1 MKEEQKNSD
10 KFAILNYLI
19 VIAIIL
25 LVIILGIYFLNF
37 HGSLSADK
45 GDFGTFGDFVG
56 GSLNPLLAFLSL
68 IAIIST
74 IKIQI
79 QELELTRKELKITTE
94 EMEKS
99 RIAQEEQS
107 EAFRIQN
114 LSIKQQTFENTFFK
128 LFEQHNTSL
137 YLLKTN
143 EKYIID
149 RIIYNNDRFLTL
161 FIENNKGNLKS
172 YFMLLYQILKFIDEQ
187 DRKFE
192 NEEFFNPKLYT
203 NLIRI
208 TLENELL
215 LLLAI
220 NCTVV
225 NFNKFKELVEKY
237 SFFEHFNPNSDEFIS
252 IPSLKLYDILS
263 KFDTKVFGENEEIMK
278 KNIYIMQNSN

>member
-1 MKEEQKNSD
+1 MKEEEKNSD

-128 LFEQHNTSL
+128 LLDHHNELISKVYSNNRLFESITYPEDNVD
-137 YLLKTN
+137 K
-143 EKYIID
+143 
-149 RIIYNNDRFLTL
+149 L
-161 FIENNKGNLKS
+161 FIENNVGILKT
-172 YFMLLYQILKFIDEQ
+172 YFMTLYQILKFIDGQ
-187 DRKFE
+187 DEKFK
-192 NEEFFNPKLYT
+192 NEDFFDSKLYS
-203 NLIRI
+203 NIIRA
-208 TLENELL
+208 TFDDKLL
-215 LLLAI
+215 CILAI
-220 NCTVV
+220 NCSIED
-225 NFNKFKELVEKY
+225 FSKFKVLIEKY
-237 SFFEHFNPNSDEFIS
+237 NFFEHLNINFR
-252 IPSLKLYDILS
+252 
-263 KFDTKVFGENEEIMK
+263 ENEGVEWKILNMLTKYNKEIFGNNK
-278 KNIYIMQNSN
+278 SLEEIVLNWKYK